1 MLSAAVSA
9 YTSVFFQMQN
19 IRFPFMMKLLKL
31 FMRKSV
37 LHVFFSAYS
46 YAVNTF

>member
-9 YTSVFFQMQN
+9 YTSIFFQMQN

-37 LHVFFSAYS
+37 LHVFFSAHLL
-46 YAVNTF
+46 VVK